1 MPCRS
6 EFVRQSP
13 PLVQRHWTDH
23 LSNIAPAPTIP
34 STLVIPET
42 PKIKDMEHKCKGAGR
57 TAGQNCVT
65 EVWSKQFHIEGGPGI
80 HGTLFQRT
88 ERS

>member
-1 MPCRS
+1 MPYRL

-23 LSNIAPAPTIP
+23 LRNTAPALTIP

-42 PKIKDMEHKCKGAGR
+42 PKIRDMEHKCKGAGR
-57 TAGQNCVT
+57 TAGQNRAT
-65 EVWSKQFHIEGGPGI
+65 EVRSKQFHIEGGPGI

-88 ERS
+88 

>member
-1 MPCRS
+1 MPYRS
-6 EFVRQSP
+6 GFVRQSP

-23 LSNIAPAPTIP
+23 LRNIAPALTIP
-34 STLVIPET
+34 STLVIPEI
-42 PKIKDMEHKCKGAGR
+42 PKIKDMERRYEGDGR
-57 TAGQNCVT
+57 TAGQDCVT